1 MEQITLPFKH
11 DENYSRNYLE
21 KAIGKSILLTIT
33 DNSYSM
39 LSVKTKKEM
48 VAVRLHK
55 IFLDAGADILNEIA
69 RFIKDRKRKTPLI
82 TKFIRQNSNR
92 LKKSSYR
99 RLNIKNQGKY
109 HDLSDIY
116 RSINNEYFEG
126 KITSSITWG
135 TKCKSHSVKK
145 RTLGSYNKYS
155 NTIRINPVLDT
166 KRAPHYF
173 IEFIVYH
180 EMLHVDI
187 DIKEKNGRRVIH
199 SREFTQRERLFKH
212 YKKAISWEKTNS

>member
-11 DENYSRNYLE
+11 DENYSRKYLE

-55 IFLDAGADILNEIA
+55 IFLDAGSDVLNEIA
-69 RFIKDRKRKTPLI
+69 KFIKDRKRKTPLI
-82 TKFIRQNSNR
+82 SKFIRQNSNR

-109 HDLSDIY
+109 HDLFDIY
-116 RSINNEYFEG
+116 MSINNEYFEG

-135 TKCKSHSVKK
+135 TKCKSPSVRK
-145 RTLGSYNKYS
+145 RTIGSYNKHS
-155 NTIRINPVLDT
+155 NIIRINPVLDT
-166 KRAPHYF
+166 KRVPHYF

-180 EMLHVDI
+180 EMLHADI

-199 SREFTQRERLFKH
+199 SKEFRQRERLFKH
-212 YKKAISWEKTNS
+212 YKKAISWEKTNF